1 MVVSGRKIILW
12 LCLGFT
18 ASIAPHNGAFAA
30 SDGPNPL
37 MKGIQIISYMVFLE
51 KTVGGDR
58 CKIDWD
64 NLNTSLQFVA
74 NQSTTLKIVTEI
86 QKSDQTKELYSKLD
100 PKWFFGSDGD
110 QKKYQATK
118 KVADEYISMPNLLI
132 GFSPLQTQG
141 GCAGTITA
149 RLTASVSPTHL
160 LATQVDVYDPHIE
173 IWSKTYGFVGPQES
187 FSNYAINLGEQMMKS
202 LVNDWAASQR

>member
-1 MVVSGRKIILW
+1 
-12 LCLGFT
+12 
-18 ASIAPHNGAFAA
+18 
-30 SDGPNPL
+30 
-37 MKGIQIISYMVFLE
+37 MKGVQIISYTVFLE
-51 KTVGGDR
+51 PTVGGDQ

-110 QKKYQATK
+110 QKQYQATK
-118 KVADEYISMPNLLI
+118 KVADEYISMPYLFI
-132 GFSPLQTQG
+132 GFSPLQPQAQG

-160 LATQVDVYDPHIE
+160 LATQVDVYDPRIE
-173 IWSKTYGFVGPQES
+173 IWSKTYGFVGPQGS
-187 FSNYAINLGEQMMKS
+187 FSKYAINLGEQMMKS